1 MEKKSRIFDK
11 KGFVKDTLQTVLICY
26 VIAMVLWWSDGG
38 EFWLSFQVSLVFGLS
53 CLLCISCGFYFLKHY
68 LHTAIIALIGSLIG
82 ALIGVIHLIYR
93 IYGDISHILNV
104 PFSDMVLRIL
114 FSFLIT
120 YIFYSTHRLNEK
132 DKELQAQKL
141 KTLMQEKQLTESNYK
156 MLQSQMEPHFLFN
169 TLANIRVLI
178 DIEPESAK
186 KMTDNLTDL
195 LRASMTKAQ
204 KQIIFLKDELE
215 IARAYL
221 DIQKVRMGD
230 RLAYTLTIDDRLKD
244 EKCPPFVIQ
253 PLVENAV
260 LHGLEPSVE
269 GGKLSIRVLRDQTH
283 IIVSIQNSSGEV
295 LNTAL
300 AGSTSGP
307 LDQESKGN
315 GIAMNNIRQRMALL
329 YGDEA
334 SLTLEKKVDKDKK
347 ELTSDVY
354 LKWPLQIE
362 RSELI

>member
-1 MEKKSRIFDK
+1 
-11 KGFVKDTLQTVLICY
+11 
-26 VIAMVLWWSDGG
+26 
-38 EFWLSFQVSLVFGLS
+38 
-53 CLLCISCGFYFLKHY
+53 
-68 LHTAIIALIGSLIG
+68 
-82 ALIGVIHLIYR
+82 
-93 IYGDISHILNV
+93 
-104 PFSDMVLRIL
+104 
-114 FSFLIT
+114 
-120 YIFYSTHRLNEK
+120 
-132 DKELQAQKL
+132 
-141 KTLMQEKQLTESNYK
+141 
-156 MLQSQMEPHFLFN
+156 
-169 TLANIRVLI
+169 
-178 DIEPESAK
+178 
-186 KMTDNLTDL
+186 MTDNLTDL

-300 AGSTSGP
+300 AGSTSDP

-329 YGDEA
+329 YGDQA